1 MVGGDRVWLGGVGD
15 VVSEE
20 GQGMGRWAHY
30 LHFPICLH
38 GAHKGN
44 FTFLTSTDVYKTH
57 RESLLISSL
66 VIRTTTAP
74 TFLKDIGR

>member
-38 GAHKGN
+38 AARSQGQ
-44 FTFLTSTDVYKTH
+44 LYLPDEYRRV
-57 RESLLISSL
+57 
-66 VIRTTTAP
+66 
-74 TFLKDIGR
+74 